1 MERGTNEHDAE
12 LDVPV
17 QERRGN
23 AAATRLFRR
32 VRGSNP
38 APRRIVTDQLCS
50 YPAAKAIPELAQVKH
65 VLSKRPHA

>member
-1 MERGTNEHDAE
+1 METAVIGVTQGGHHRDYLMERGTNEHDAE

-32 VRGSNP
+32 VRGFKPGAAPDRYRP
-38 APRRIVTDQLCS
+38 AVQ
-50 YPAAKAIPELAQVKH
+50 
-65 VLSKRPHA
+65 